1 ENSPAQ
7 AAGVKEMD
15 LVIGINDENVYNM
28 NDLTTILSKYKPG
41 DTIQLKIV
49 RDEKNEMVIPVVLGN
64 KGNQK

>member
-1 ENSPAQ
+1 
-7 AAGVKEMD
+7 MD